1 MAYQRTTKAQGFR
14 QRVVPQNEVKQYTDL
29 HKSLEK
35 ERKSTVSDYKAA
47 ANEQMVEMKRL
58 SALENQADI
67 YELANLRQ
75 FSKTLNNTL
84 DTVAKQVIKPIT
96 QGQIQ
101 DGINT
106 AIKCQQGDQEACEKV
121 KLNDKQEL
129 AIQAQVS
136 EQRTKVNETADNI
149 EKEWDEAGFE
159 AELRQKYRLLN
170 LKKQNSNFAL
180 GYRRGIL
187 MEAATGWDAFRDS
200 ILTGSSDDPLADSKV
215 TVDGESYN
223 VSDYYNIPAT
233 KTDVKEA
240 IVASLQNAYITRNGA
255 GLSQFMVNKYLT
267 NKVVERTNVFNQ
279 NEFNKGQREW
289 ANQQVEYYEDQFLNF
304 NFSDLDTESGIESGQ
319 IGVQEWLNN
328 GGAIMEAMGIEGSR
342 NAASKAK
349 LIEFLVETLKSDK
362 FNNVDDSEELLT
374 FLEKPLFY
382 LAGISKKNKDGTY
395 ELSSLSDLFGKDLD
409 TDALRAEVLE
419 SIAKDSANK
428 LRGQR
433 AQLNERLDDAWLK
446 SGGDVTAY
454 KIALSEIYQSEEY
467 FGKHWANAI
476 FKERDS
482 KWELIRPLSVEESQ
496 RIMRK
501 LEKEYDVANGGVI
514 SIYNVNV
521 QRIDS
526 DVLEQYKA
534 DGKLGDPYGGNTDAK
549 KFHES
554 GIKQIKKIA
563 EGIFDKTDIPK
574 DLADLQLAAFHDWL
588 SPKILTL
595 ANKHAKVTGA
605 SLEDSI
611 RYASRYYE
619 QKLKASNTTHFPN
632 ADPPDTTDG
641 DTDTTSLEIGV
652 NGFSEEIY
660 VTEDKGLSSDSML
673 TANYKDTVIR
683 ANDAASN
690 NNGYI
695 FKENYIVKNPA
706 FYTLVDG
713 RPSKIFNALSMI
725 DPLTTHPAVI
735 YNDQLLL
742 HDKNAKPIEWDDQI
756 KAEIEAWET
765 LSADARLALTSND
778 DTRFNTAIKN
788 EGYISL
794 TDLTQTLI
802 TPDGSIPVNESEYA
816 ALMIRAGITEKMTYE
831 QFLERPDIVE
841 KVIKRKMYDG
851 LEIISQVTNNNNE
864 TIRRL
869 TAYMITGDH
878 ENWNLDDGVTNM
890 KNYTLEA
897 LNAYASGD
905 KDRLNSLFHN
915 KGLSLS
921 DFSES
926 VPFSRDLIDTSNS
939 VLNVDLTTVTSVEDL
954 EAILEKF
961 NDLDVPERKINIRE
975 YTQNDDPSGMG
986 VGPASHQL
994 RRILGLGWERTS
1006 NPEYERYIGFK
1017 SKLEDKLSVMRVL
1030 EKHGNK
1036 NVLDHVGEFVI
1047 DNFIRANFEDPN
1059 KVLQYHFY
1067 PAVESI
1073 IGKERLKEIKEKADG
1088 NEDLILDALKL
1099 QPEFS
1104 GVDVGN
1110 LEASYFTPITQ
1121 EGINF
1126 EKRLDLEIQM
1136 LDIIHSGES
1145 TVDIEGGGYEAFNQ
1159 GGADDGHTVLGYSG
1173 TFGNHPAHEG
1183 KKLTEMTIGEIL
1195 AIQDSGYNLK
1205 KYPNTPAGDAKWQKD
1220 GGIHAAGRYQFTR
1233 VGLRE
1238 ALKRSG
1244 LKETD
1249 LFDEENQDKLAMVL
1263 LLQIGPDQWT
1273 SMKGNEK
1280 LLELV
1285 DKYKA
1290 IK

>member
-106 AIKCQQGDQEACEKV
+106 AIRCQQGDQEACDLV
-121 KLNDKQEL
+121 KLNDEQEL

-136 EQRTKVNETADNI
+136 EQRTKVNETTDKI

-223 VSDYYNIPAT
+223 VSDYYNI
-233 KTDVKEA
+233 KDTDVKEA

-289 ANQQVEYYEDQFLNF
+289 ANQQIEYYEDQFLNF
-304 NFSDLDTESGIESGQ
+304 TFSDLETESGIETGKL
-319 IGVQEWLNN
+319 GVQEWLNN

-362 FNNVDDSEELLT
+362 FKNVDDSEELLT

-382 LAGISKKNKDGTY
+382 LAGVSKKNKDGTY

-419 SIAKDSANK
+419 SIADDARKK
-428 LRGQR
+428 LAGQKV
-433 AQLNERLDDAWLK
+433 QLNERLDKAWTD
-446 SGGDVTAY
+446 SGGDPTAY
-454 KIALSEIYQSEEY
+454 KIALAEIYQSEEY
-467 FGKHWANAI
+467 HGKYWANAI
-476 FKERDS
+476 FKQRDS
-482 KWELIRPLSVEESQ
+482 KWELTPVLSVEESQ

-501 LEKEYDVANGGVI
+501 LEKEYDVANGGII
-514 SIYNVNV
+514 SIYNVNT

-526 DVLEQYKA
+526 DVLKQYEEE
-534 DGKLGDPYGGNTDAK
+534 GKLGDPYKGNLDAK
-549 KFHES
+549 KYHES

-563 EGIFDKTDIPK
+563 EGIFDKADIPE
-574 DLADLQLAAFHDWL
+574 DLADLQLAAFSDWL

-595 ANKHAKVTGA
+595 ANKHSQLTGA
-605 SLEDSI
+605 SLEESI

-619 QKLKASNTTHFPN
+619 QKLKAANTTHFPN
-632 ADPPDTTDG
+632 ATPPDTIEG
-641 DTDTTSLEIGV
+641 DSDTTSLEIGA

-660 VTEDKGLSSDSML
+660 VTEDKGLSSSSML
-673 TANYKDTVIR
+673 AANYKDTVLR
-683 ANDAASN
+683 ASDAASN

-706 FYTLVDG
+706 FYKLVDG
-713 RPSKIFNALSMI
+713 RPSKIFNALSMV

-742 HDKNAKPIEWDDQI
+742 HDPNAKPIVWNEKIQ
-756 KAEIEAWET
+756 AEIEAWET

-831 QFLERPDIVE
+831 QFLSRPDIVE

-851 LEIISQVTNNNNE
+851 IEIISQVTNNNNE
-864 TIRRL
+864 AIRRL

-878 ENWNLDDGVTNM
+878 ENWNLGDMN
-890 KNYTLEA
+890 NYTLEA

-905 KDRLNSLFHN
+905 KDRLNSLFHKN
-915 KGLSLS
+915 GLSLS
-921 DFSES
+921 DFSET
-926 VPFSRDLIDTSNS
+926 VPFSRDMIDTTDS

-961 NDLDVPERKINIRE
+961 NELDKPEQKINIRE
-975 YTQNDDPSGMG
+975 YTMNDDPSGMG
-986 VGPASHQL
+986 VGPISHQL
-994 RRILGLGWERTS
+994 RRIMGMGWERET
-1006 NPEYERYIGFK
+1006 NPEWERYMAFK
-1017 SKLEDKLSVMRVL
+1017 SKLEDKLSVMRIL

-1036 NVLDHVGEFVI
+1036 NIVDHVGEFVI
-1047 DNFIRANFEDPN
+1047 DSFLRANFVDPN
-1059 KVLQYHFY
+1059 KTLQYSFY

-1073 IGKERLKEIKEKADG
+1073 IGKERLNKIKEEADG

-1104 GVDVGN
+1104 GVDIKD

-1145 TVDIEGGGYEAFNQ
+1145 TVDIEGNGYEAFNQ
-1159 GGADDGHTVLGYSG
+1159 GGADDGETVLGYSG

-1249 LFDEENQDKLAMVL
+1249 LFDEINQDKLAMVL
-1263 LLQIGPDQWT
+1263 LLEIGPDQWT
-1273 SMKGNEK
+1273 SMKGNTK